1 MDIFLLN
8 NKKWIVK
15 SNFIYSIK
23 NQKCINKF
31 GKIKYN
37 IKRKEN
43 KMTVSKE
50 ELLHIANLADIKIKD
65 EEIDKYLNNLQDI
78 LNYTELLNSVD
89 LKNLDETIGANDSSD
104 VFRKDEIIDFDNKE
118 GIMENSPEKERNM
131 FKIPK
136 VLN

>member
-1 MDIFLLN
+1 M
-8 NKKWIVK
+8 
-15 SNFIYSIK
+15 
-23 NQKCINKF
+23 
-31 GKIKYN
+31 
-37 IKRKEN
+37 
-43 KMTVSKE
+43 
-50 ELLHIANLADIKIKD
+50 
-65 EEIDKYLNNLQDI
+65 QDI

-118 GIMENSPEKERNM
+118 GIMENAPEKERNM